1 MAKSAPQRV
10 LTIQSHVTFGHV
22 GNDAAVFTLQRLG
35 IEAMPIHT
43 VQFSNHTGYEIFTG
57 EVFGADHIEAVMD
70 GLVQNDLLNGVDA
83 VLSGYLGSVA
93 IGQVIHRALDIV
105 RSHNPQAIYVCDPVM
120 GDKDDVGGF
129 FVDDTIPPFMQ
140 KTLAKASIITPN
152 HFEFE
157 VLCGRLINTLADAVT
172 AARALMAQHDAL
184 HTVLI
189 TSFREDEA
197 ADKLMTLAI
206 TPSEAWCV
214 TTPRC
219 DYLPMPSGMGDTF
232 SALYL
237 GHILN
242 GRSIEYAI
250 RYTTSALYAFV
261 MDTDNGARDLSII
274 REQAQMIEPLVLFD
288 ALPIV

>member
-1 MAKSAPQRV
+1 MARSAPKRV

-57 EVFGADHIEAVMD
+57 EVFGADHIESVID
-70 GLVQNDLLNGVDA
+70 GLVKNDLLRHVDA

-105 RSHNPQAIYVCDPVM
+105 RSHNPHAIYVCDPVM

-129 FVDDTIPPFMQ
+129 FVDESIPPFMQ

-157 VLCGRLINTLADAVT
+157 VLCGRLIHSLSEAVS
-172 AARALMAQHDAL
+172 AARALMATSEAL
-184 HTVLI
+184 RTVLI

-197 ADKLMTLAI
+197 ADELMTLAI

-242 GRSIEYAI
+242 GRSIEHAI

-274 REQAQMIEPLVLFD
+274 REQAQMIEPLLLFE
-288 ALPIV
+288 ACPIV